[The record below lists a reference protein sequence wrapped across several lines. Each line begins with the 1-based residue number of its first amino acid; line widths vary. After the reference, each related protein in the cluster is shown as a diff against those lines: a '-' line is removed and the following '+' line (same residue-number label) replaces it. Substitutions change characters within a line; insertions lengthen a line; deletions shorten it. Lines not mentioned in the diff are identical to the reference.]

1 MTTLH
6 GPRTSSIPPPDLS
19 SVFTTPIPGPYLT
32 FSPPGP
38 DVPVRT
44 SADTSSP
51 NITLRAIS
59 REQYFP
65 TLRASVD
72 LSVVGQSVCIGHGI
86 DASADGILSTLVLS
100 SVVGLIFWVLF
111 GILRPRFRQVY
122 GLREWFVQQEVRPKP
137 LQPSFWA
144 FLSPPVPLVP
154 SVPTDVADAGKS
166 PAADA
171 HLFPSDEELSQRVLW
186 VLLTIVLGWSV
197 VGLGTSLP
205 IYLVTTPC
213 LAESSITPQFSGR
226 YSTLQDLSLLRLLQL
241 LDDRDI
247 TTSQA
252 ADTRAILNGTNVFWR
267 TRVRVI
273 VLIVILVVVGILP
286 ALLRILSEFNRLV
299 LFRRRWVDIH
309 LEGQEMGWLSLRQAP
324 GLAGMGE
331 KEIKEF
337 VAKAGLSSTRGEE
350 SRRQHP
356 DADVTYPPVDGGV
369 VEIDIKG
376 LFSIGETNQLAS
388 LIEQRDD
395 ILNNLEIAETRYIS
409 SFRLSTPDPSIA
421 DLITAPATETEGLP
435 HISRPRAL
443 SGSQTTHRR
452 RRRRHTPYTSSS
464 TAPTSYVAPSQ
475 YYQLG
480 SLKAVNGGRFT
491 DEESGTSFTDSVT
504 QRVVGTR
511 FQEVNRN
518 SRIYGRLPIGSH
530 VQLQRG
536 VFTPVPASVPSESIP
551 DPRRYGPNYVTATS
565 DTEPEFDATHLYSE
579 HAGEEHA
586 SQEQFAE
593 DWVDVMHE
601 PPIDFSHAETPPLLT
616 SPELGADTT
625 EDTSYFSWGRR
636 PKIFGPSPSELRETF
651 PLRGRHTESTGSDVA
666 PPHLRLQ
673 SQPPFVRPMTGFDH
687 DDLGAVYADIRTWRT
702 QLKSINQEI
711 ADAQQDAYAD
721 IADGS
726 RIRGWLLVGR
736 GLKFIPGVQLI
747 EGRAKDDIRW
757 DELQNESG
765 QLNKVAFGTFAAMT
779 AILLGIGLTA
789 AVGLALA
796 DAPNFSHYLTFL
808 QRMSNHNGFTN
819 GLATV
824 LAPAAA
830 SALFVACAVSLVYY
844 FSRMLGN
851 VSISA
856 TRLTV
861 FKTIFYLLLFVSTV
875 WLVAVAAVLY
885 AFGALSTS
893 SRRSQ
898 TVADGSIYISQLV
911 LAIVLIVAVTAPALL
926 LLQPIR
932 LWRVRR
938 AEKVAVTPR
947 QRFRAVYPEAYNA
960 TFALGCCVL
969 AFIYASCFSFIF
981 PLIAPAAA
989 VLLSLT
995 LIAHRFLVGYVYG
1008 RTSAP
1013 TGGLLQLWLL
1023 KRIGSVLALQPL
1035 LLGLILLSRR
1045 LWPEG
1050 GALVGIA
1057 VLLVLFVEG
1066 YTTLQTRQPSRQS
1079 LSIVTQNSLD
1089 TFTKKARPVG
1099 NRSIMEGSPSIISSA
1114 RAARARGSLAS
1125 VLEMMSATLA
1135 VMPSPSQLRG
1145 PVPILT
1151 ETLDDTTATERAART
1166 HPDAPPLL
1174 PPLPFADHAEEMA
1187 GILYAPELTAPQPI
1201 IWLPN
1206 DSAGVARSEAYDLQ
1220 RYHELRATL
1229 DVRATEDVLAQRP
1242 PSSRAS
1248 RARRTP

>member
-1 MTTLH
+1 MIIPTTTNETGHSAQAINDDPPNDTDTPVFHEAESTMTALH
-6 GPRTSSIPPPDLS
+6 DLRTSSIPPSDLS
-19 SVFTTPIPGPYLT
+19 SLFTTPTPGPYLT
-32 FSPPGP
+32 SSSPGHG
-38 DVPVRT
+38 DSVRT
-44 SADTSSP
+44 RADISSSNTTFP
-51 NITLRAIS
+51 AIS
-59 REQYFP
+59 REHYLP
-65 TLRASVD
+65 TIRAPVD
-72 LSVVGQSVCIGHGI
+72 LSVLEQSVCIGNGI

-100 SVVGLIFWVLF
+100 SVVGLICWVTF
-111 GILRPRFRQVY
+111 GVLRPRFRQVY

-171 HLFPSDEELSQRVLW
+171 HLFPSDEELSQRILW

-197 VGLGTSLP
+197 VGLGTGLP
-205 IYLVTTPC
+205 IYLVATPC
-213 LAESSITPQFSGR
+213 LAKSSITPQFS
-226 YSTLQDLSLLRLLQL
+226 
-241 LDDRDI
+241 DDRDI
-247 TTSQA
+247 ATTQA
-252 ADTRAILNGTNVFWR
+252 TDARAILNGTNVFWR
-267 TRVRVI
+267 TRIRVI
-273 VLIVILVVVGILP
+273 ILIVVLIVVGILP
-286 ALLRILSEFNRLV
+286 ALWRILNEFNKLV

-337 VAKAGLSSTRGEE
+337 VAKAGLSSMRGED

-356 DADVTYPPVDGGV
+356 DADVTYPADEGD

-395 ILNNLEIAETRYIS
+395 VLNNLEIAETRYIS

-518 SRIYGRLPIGSH
+518 SKIYGRLPIGSH
-530 VQLQRG
+530 VQLQHG

-551 DPRRYGPNYVTATS
+551 DPRRYGPNYVTAAS
-565 DTEPEFDATHLYSE
+565 DAEPEFDPAHLYSE

-687 DDLGAVYADIRTWRT
+687 DGLGAVYADIRTWRT

-726 RIRGWLLVGR
+726 RILGWLLVGR
-736 GLKFIPGVQLI
+736 GLRFIPGVQLI

-757 DELQNESG
+757 DELQNEGG
-765 QLNKVAFGTFAAMT
+765 QLNKIAFGTVAAMT

-796 DAPNFSHYLTFL
+796 DAPDFSHYLTFL

-830 SALFVACAVSLVYY
+830 SALFIACAVGLVHY

-856 TRLTV
+856 TRLTL

-926 LLQPIR
+926 LLQPIH

-947 QRFRAVYPEAYNA
+947 QRFRAVYPGAHNA

-1023 KRIGSVLALQPL
+1023 KRTGSVLALQPL

-1050 GALVGIA
+1050 GALIGIA

-1066 YTTLQTRQPSRQS
+1066 YTTVKTRQPSRQS
-1079 LSIVTQNSLD
+1079 LSIVTQHSLD
-1089 TFTKKARPVG
+1089 TFAKKARPVG
-1099 NRSIMEGSPSIISSA
+1099 NRSIMEGSPSVISSA
-1114 RAARARGSLAS
+1114 RATRARGSLAS

-1145 PVPILT
+1145 PVPI
-1151 ETLDDTTATERAART
+1151 
-1166 HPDAPPLL
+1166 H
-1174 PPLPFADHAEEMA
+1174 HAEEMA

-1229 DVRATEDVLAQRP
+1229 DVHATEDVLAQRP
-1242 PSSRAS
+1242 SSSRAS